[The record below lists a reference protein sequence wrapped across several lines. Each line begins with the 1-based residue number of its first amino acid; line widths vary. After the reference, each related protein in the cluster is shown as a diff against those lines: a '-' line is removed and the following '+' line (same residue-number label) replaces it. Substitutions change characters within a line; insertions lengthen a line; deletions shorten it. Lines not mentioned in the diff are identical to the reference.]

1 MSDMATVYSSEWHED
16 IAYYPDD
23 LYYSYT
29 VMGVGYKSGK
39 PYNLTFDDD
48 GNLIEADLMWKE
60 IAP

>member
-23 LYYSYT
+23 LEYSYT

-48 GNLIEADLMWKE
+48 NNLIEADLM
-60 IAP
+60 